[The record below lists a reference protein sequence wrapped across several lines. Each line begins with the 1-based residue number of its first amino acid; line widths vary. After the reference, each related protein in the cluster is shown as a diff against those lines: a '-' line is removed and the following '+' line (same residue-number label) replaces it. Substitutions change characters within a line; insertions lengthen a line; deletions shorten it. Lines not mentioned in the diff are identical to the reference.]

1 MKHSIIHKSIP
12 CGTLGNDLKDS
23 SSFSYECSS
32 LAVVEIDKKSSL
44 LAESWMASTRLL
56 DATVLWAWSATG
68 QGKSSLSTKHS
79 KLYMSGRNVWN
90 NTLSK
95 STKIVILKYVLLL
108 WWTFSKVSIRRHR
121 SFDSVFDDREE

>member
-12 CGTLGNDLKDS
+12 CGTFGNDLKDS

-56 DATVLWAWSATG
+56 DATVLWA
-68 QGKSSLSTKHS
+68 
-79 KLYMSGRNVWN
+79 
-90 NTLSK
+90 
-95 STKIVILKYVLLL
+95 
-108 WWTFSKVSIRRHR
+108 
-121 SFDSVFDDREE
+121 